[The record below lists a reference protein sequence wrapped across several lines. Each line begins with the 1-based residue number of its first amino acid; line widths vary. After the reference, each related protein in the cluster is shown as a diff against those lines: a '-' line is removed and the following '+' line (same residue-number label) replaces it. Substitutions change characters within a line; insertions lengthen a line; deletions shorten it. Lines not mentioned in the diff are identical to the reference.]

1 MNKLLRP
8 KTSRT
13 RVMSSSKRRTF
24 HRLLLFTL
32 KPSVSLKELILNL
45 IFNLDAKSDEP
56 AYYTNRAIAHLKLD
70 NFQAAMDDCK
80 AALRIDEKF
89 AKAYNRMSKCYIA
102 LGNLTEASFALQKS
116 IELEPS
122 N

>member
-1 MNKLLRP
+1 MK
-8 KTSRT
+8 
-13 RVMSSSKRRTF
+13 
-24 HRLLLFTL
+24 
-32 KPSVSLKELILNL
+32 
-45 IFNLDAKSDEP
+45 NLDAKSDEP

-102 LGNLTEASFALQKS
+102 LGNLTEASFAL
-116 IELEPS
+116 
-122 N
+122 